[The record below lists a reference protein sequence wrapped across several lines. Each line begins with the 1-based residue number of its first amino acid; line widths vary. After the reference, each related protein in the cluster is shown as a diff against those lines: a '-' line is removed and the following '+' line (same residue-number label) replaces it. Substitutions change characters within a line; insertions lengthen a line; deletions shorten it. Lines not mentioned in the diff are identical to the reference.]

1 MSWLFPESFQ
11 AIGILC
17 SQPRMDDIIV
27 IRINDTTKIPGT
39 GDMIIAIII
48 SSVLPSTLISQPK
61 QPKRNLIAIADFDI
75 IQNGKSIV
83 KSGNLFIRSVFAS
96 NFNIIFI
103 GNFKI
108 NSVWEG
114 YNMPYTHLTHKE
126 WFAYASNIGLF
137 SNSFFIFITE

>member
-1 MSWLFPESFQ
+1 
-11 AIGILC
+11 
-17 SQPRMDDIIV
+17 MDDIIV

-108 NSVWEG
+108 NSV
-114 YNMPYTHLTHKE
+114 
-126 WFAYASNIGLF
+126 
-137 SNSFFIFITE
+137 